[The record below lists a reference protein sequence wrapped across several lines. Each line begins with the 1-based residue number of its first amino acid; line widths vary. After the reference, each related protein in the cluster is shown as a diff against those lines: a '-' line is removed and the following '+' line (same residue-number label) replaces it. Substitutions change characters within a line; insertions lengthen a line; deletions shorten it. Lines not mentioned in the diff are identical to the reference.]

1 MLPCCP
7 IQVTQSYDT
16 YCLQASDAEL
26 RLAHSQEHIAY
37 VDGPPEED
45 EWVYG
50 DNFYSEATPVAART
64 AAGCTV
70 QVRWRLP

>member
-7 IQVTQSYDT
+7 ENDAVSQHFG
-16 YCLQASDAEL
+16 LQASDAEL

-50 DNFYSEATPVAART
+50 DNFFSEATPAAART

-70 QVRWRLP
+70 QAR